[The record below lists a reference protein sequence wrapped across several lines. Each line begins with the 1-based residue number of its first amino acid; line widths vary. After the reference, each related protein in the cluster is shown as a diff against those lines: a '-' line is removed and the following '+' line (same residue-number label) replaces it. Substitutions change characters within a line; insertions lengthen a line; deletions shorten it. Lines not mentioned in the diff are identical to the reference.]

1 MPLMTG
7 ARIKGPVR
15 SAGKM
20 QPLTVTNIG
29 KHVTGE
35 NRGKSQSNEPIPS
48 TWKHGASHS
57 MGKRAPGDKGWKNM
71 CKRLQVRGGALD
83 FWEGFVL
90 LKKKIS
96 CKKTCTKNKFM
107 HTTTTENIYNAHSI
121 SRKKAYYTEKNYHVQ
136 FVYTHASSRKNF
148 LVHEGVKNIFKPI
161 PNHPPSPGKSN
172 GPTRTTPLQNII

>member
-1 MPLMTG
+1 M
-7 ARIKGPVR
+7 RE
-15 SAGKM
+15 KM

-121 SRKKAYYTEKNYHVQ
+121 SRKKAYRLHGEKLSRTRKIITYSLYTCQLEKK
-136 FVYTHASSRKNF
+136 F
-148 LVHEGVKNIFKPI
+148 
-161 PNHPPSPGKSN
+161 PGAWR
-172 GPTRTTPLQNII
+172 G